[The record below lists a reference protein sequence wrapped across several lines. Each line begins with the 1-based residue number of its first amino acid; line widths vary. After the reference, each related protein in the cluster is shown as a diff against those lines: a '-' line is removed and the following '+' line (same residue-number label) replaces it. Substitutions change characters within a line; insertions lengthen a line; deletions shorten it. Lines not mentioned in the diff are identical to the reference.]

1 MGSLQEIRV
10 PDLSKTAI
18 IIVLDRSGSM
28 ARIAT
33 DMEEALDDFL
43 YEQKKVPGSAT
54 VTLYQFDTEVEEL
67 FGNKPLHEVDHIRLA
82 PRDRTALND
91 ALGRAIDE
99 TGKRLAALEESQR
112 PGSVIVVVVTD
123 GRENAS
129 KEFTPAAIRHMVEHQ
144 TEKYRWQFVYL
155 GSEASTHRDAA
166 AIGIRNSADYQKTR
180 AGIRGVSTDLSIS
193 VTEYRMLRGR
203 GDPDAT
209 IYIGKRIKP
218 VDPRSSGS

>member
-1 MGSLQEIRV
+1 M
-10 PDLSKTAI
+10 PDLSKTALV
-18 IIVLDRSGSM
+18 IVLDRSGSM

-33 DMEEALDDFL
+33 DMEEALEAFL

-67 FGNKPLHEVDHIRLA
+67 FANKPLPEVDHIRLV

-91 ALGRAIDE
+91 ALGSAIDE
-99 TGKRLAALEESQR
+99 TGKRLAALEETQR

-129 KEFTPAAIRHMVEHQ
+129 KVFTPAAIRHMVEHQ
-144 TEKYRWQFVYL
+144 TEKYSWQFLYL

-166 AIGIRNSADYQKTR
+166 AIGIRNSADYKKTR
-180 AGIRGVSTDLSIS
+180 AGIRGIAADLSIS
-193 VTEYRMLRGR
+193 VSDYRMLRRR

-209 IYIGKRIKP
+209 ICIGRNIKP
-218 VDPRSSGS
+218 VDPPSSGS